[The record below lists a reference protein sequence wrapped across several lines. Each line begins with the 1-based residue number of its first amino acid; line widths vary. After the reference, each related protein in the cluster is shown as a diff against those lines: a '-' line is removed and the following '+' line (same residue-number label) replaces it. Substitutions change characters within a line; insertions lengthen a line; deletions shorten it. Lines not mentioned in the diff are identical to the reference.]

1 MYGAQKSQRLTLNVE
16 TSKISS
22 ADLKKEM
29 YCSKRSNVMI
39 CAKVNWKASKIYFYN
54 WDRPLDL
61 VLVVYDLIELIIE
74 ASLWSKDYSTFDTH
88 PQHTSLSSINAYF
101 ICVIVHSQMW
111 CVCSITCWL
120 NPKKIFEYFI
130 CFWKWFYTFIVF
142 VQNAFLCVILQ
153 KLVQRHFRKKLA
165 IKSFL

>member
-74 ASLWSKDYSTFDTH
+74 ASL
-88 PQHTSLSSINAYF
+88 
-101 ICVIVHSQMW
+101 
-111 CVCSITCWL
+111 
-120 NPKKIFEYFI
+120 
-130 CFWKWFYTFIVF
+130 
-142 VQNAFLCVILQ
+142 
-153 KLVQRHFRKKLA
+153 
-165 IKSFL
+165 